1 MTNFLQFF
9 NTKNNSRMNYFY
21 SRKKVPKT
29 FLKKNTSF
37 SSRKKSKKFESL
49 NFCTFPLINKR
60 NTKFEFEFIEG
71 EKEVYLTG
79 NFGTKKIEKNNIY
92 FKFFNINKSFK
103 KLKFKVKGIIKI
115 FSIYYKNYNIFINKQ
130 KIFSKDYKNSQSQST
145 KDTVKNIS
153 LTSFEKNDINIHK
166 LDNNINFSFSKK
178 NYCNYY
184 PKKDELNKGKNK
196 LPVYFPTECYHEI
209 NHIQNNIGN
218 KEYLDI
224 KESNIFNSNND
235 SYKIIDKKEHLFLNH
250 LCYKKIDN
258 KIINS
263 FIIRYRKK
271 NTTFVYYK

>member
-29 FLKKNTSF
+29 FLNKNTSF

-130 KIFSKDYKNSQSQST
+130 KIFSKDYKNSQRQST
-145 KDTVKNIS
+145 QD
-153 LTSFEKNDINIHK
+153 
-166 LDNNINFSFSKK
+166 
-178 NYCNYY
+178 NYY

-235 SYKIIDKKEHLFLNH
+235 SYKIINKKEHLFLNH
-250 LCYKKIDN
+250 LCYKKNDK

>member
-29 FLKKNTSF
+29 FLNKNTSF

-145 KDTVKNIS
+145 QDTVKNIS

-184 PKKDELNKGKNK
+184 PKKDELNKEKNK

-209 NHIQNNIGN
+209 NHIQKNIGN